1 MAAVQIFLST
11 VSAEF
16 ETYREALQQHL
27 TARGRSVSIQ
37 EDFAASGT
45 PTLDKLDGYVKSSDV
60 VVHLLGDLAG
70 AMAQPRSVD
79 YLRQT

>member
-27 TARGRSVSIQ
+27 TAHGRSVSIQ
-37 EDFAASGT
+37 EDFAASGI
-45 PTLDKLDGYVKSSDV
+45 PTLVELDGYVKCSDV
-60 VVHLLGDLAG
+60 ERPG
-70 AMAQPRSVD
+70 ASPFPG
-79 YLRQT
+79 